1 MQSTKSLFS
10 SMCSFTENNVSSRH
24 KQSPTFMYRW
34 LLISLTLFAC
44 NQQPDSTYQ
53 AVDRLMTYCHETGM
67 FNGTILVARGE
78 EVVYRKAFGIGNREK
93 DESLIPETAFY
104 LASVSKQ
111 FTTTGIMILKEKG
124 SLSYEDPLSKFFPDF
139 PDYGKDVTVRQMMN
153 HTSGIPDHYGLG
165 AYKKDLRNSDVYE
178 LLSQQE
184 SLDFP
189 SGDRYSYSNGGYVL
203 LAMII
208 EQVSG
213 QPLREFMKTNLFEPL
228 QMKNTLVFDES
239 KPEITPRAVGYFSS
253 GDLNDYEILTT
264 GAGGMYSNVDDLHKW
279 HLGLFTNKIVSQ
291 SALQEAYAPTPLNNG
306 EISNYGL
313 GWGVNVE
320 QNSVQH
326 SGGLNGF
333 RTFIKRF
340 LDTKEVY
347 IMLTNHGDA
356 FRLNEISTALD
367 NILMN
372 KPFELPKGPLSYHIK
387 SLMESSSPK
396 EAIRQARAMKDN
408 DDVDVDEYGINALG
422 LQYLR
427 KEDFSKALAI
437 LELNTQ
443 LFPFSFNT
451 FDSYGEALLKS
462 GDTVNGIANY
472 RKSIELNPNNEIGIQ
487 VLIGLGYSRVEL
499 VPEIQVDIKTLEG
512 YIGEYELREDFF
524 LNIFMENDQFF
535 AQATGQDPIEFFATR
550 ENRFYTKMINA
561 QIEFNQDE
569 TGKTISLTLYQADAR
584 EARKVR

>member
-1 MQSTKSLFS
+1 MK
-10 SMCSFTENNVSSRH
+10 
-24 KQSPTFMYRW
+24 KY
-34 LLISLTLFAC
+34 LLQLVLMITLFGCGRQTVQEYTTPASI
-44 NQQPDSTYQ
+44 DE
-53 AVDRLMTYCHETGM
+53 LMTYCHETGL

-78 EVVYRKAFGIGNREK
+78 EVIYRNALGIANHEK
-93 DESLIPETAFY
+93 EEALTPETAFY

-111 FTTTGIMILKEKG
+111 FTTTAILILKERG
-124 SLSYEDPLSKFFPDF
+124 LLAFDDPLSLFFPDF
-139 PDYGKDVTVRQMMN
+139 PDYGKAVTVRQMMN

-165 AYKKDLRNSDVYE
+165 AYKKDLTNRDVYE
-178 LLSQQE
+178 LLTRQE

-213 QPLREFMKTNLFEPL
+213 QPLHVFMKENIFDPL
-228 QMKNTLVFDES
+228 TMNSTLVFDES
-239 KPEITPRAVGYFSS
+239 KPVISPRAIGYYPS

-264 GAGGMYSNVDDLHKW
+264 GAGGMYATVDDLHQW
-279 HLGLFTNKIVSQ
+279 HLGLFTEKIVSQ
-291 SALQEAYAPTPLNNG
+291 RTLKEAYTPTTLNNG
-306 EISNYGL
+306 EISNYGF
-313 GWGVNVE
+313 GWGINVKE
-320 QNSVQH
+320 NSVQH

-367 NILMN
+367 SILSG
-372 KPFELPKGPLSYHIK
+372 KPYSLPKAPLSFHIK
-387 SLMESSSPK
+387 KLLATTTIE
-396 EAIRQARAMKDN
+396 EAITQVRAMKDD
-408 DDVDVDEYGINALG
+408 DDVDVDEYGINAVG

-427 KEDFSKALAI
+427 NEDFPKAIAI
-437 LELNTQ
+437 LKLNTQ

-462 GDTVNGIANY
+462 GDTTRGIEHY
-472 RKSIELNPNNEIGIQ
+472 RKSIELNPNNEIGIE
-487 VLIGLGYSRVEL
+487 VLMGLGISREEL
-499 VPEIQVDIKTLEG
+499 VPDIKVDPKILESYTG
-512 YIGEYELREDFF
+512 DYELREDFF
-524 LNIFMENDQFF
+524 LSVTRKNEQLFVE
-535 AQATGQDPIEFFATR
+535 ATGQDPIEVFASS
-550 ENRFYTKMINA
+550 ENRFYAKAINA

-569 TGKTISLTLYQADAR
+569 SGKITSLTLFQGGEI
-584 EARKVR
+584 EAPRIN